1 VPASQGRV
9 LVIED
14 DADIAHVIEHN
25 LSREG
30 FEVLSSADGENGLAL
45 AKTSEP
51 DVVVLDIMLPG
62 LDGVELC
69 RLLKLDPAT
78 RSIRIAMVSA
88 RGEETDVVLGLG
100 VGADDYIPKPFS
112 PRELVARVKALMRRG
127 PLHDART
134 QPARVAHDC
143 LVIDMERHDAF
154 VDGRRVAFRATEFR
168 LLYFLAS
175 HPGQVFSRDRL
186 LSEAVAESAFVVDRN
201 IDVHVA
207 SIRKKL
213 GAARGL
219 IETVRGVGY
228 RMRG

>member
-14 DADIAHVIEHN
+14 DADLAHVIEHN

-62 LDGVELC
+62 VDGVELC

-127 PLHDART
+127 PLHAART
-134 QPARVAHDC
+134 QPARAAHDC
-143 LVIDMERHDAF
+143 LVIDIERHDAF

-186 LSEAVAESAFVVDRN
+186 LSEAVTESAFVVDRN

>member
-1 VPASQGRV
+1 MSQGRV

-14 DADIAHVIEHN
+14 DEDIAQVIEHN

-45 AKTSEP
+45 AKSSEP
-51 DVVVLDIMLPG
+51 DVVLLDIMLPG
-62 LDGVELC
+62 LDGMELC

-127 PLHDART
+127 PLHGAQTR
-134 QPARVAHDC
+134 PVRVVHENLIVD
-143 LVIDMERHDAF
+143 IERHEAF
-154 VDGRRVAFRATEFR
+154 IDGRRVALRATEFR
-168 LLYFLAS
+168 LLYFLVS

-186 LSEAVAESAFVVDRN
+186 LSEAVAESAFVIDRN
-201 IDVHVA
+201 VDVHVA

-213 GAARGL
+213 GEAREL

-228 RMRG
+228 RMHG